1 MNEKLVLIDGHSIL
15 NRAFY
20 GIPELTNSEGIHT
33 NAVYGFLNIMFKI
46 LGEENPQYLM
56 VAFDLPAPTFRHKM
70 FAEYKG
76 TRKPMAEELRQQV
89 PLMKEMLTA
98 MGIPIV
104 QKEGFEADDV
114 LGTLAK
120 RGEEAGMDVR
130 LISGDRDMLQLA
142 TDRICI
148 RIPKTKKG
156 GTEIENYFAS
166 DVEAAYGVTPKEF
179 IDVKALMGD
188 TADNIPG
195 IPGVGEK
202 TATSLIAEYHSIEEA
217 YGHRE
222 EVKPPRA
229 KNSLTEHYEQAVLS
243 KKLATIIT
251 DCELD
256 FDFEKAK
263 MGDLF
268 TPEAYK
274 LCKKLEFKNILG
286 KFEQDAKQEVKE
298 SPYKKALTREEFE
311 ALCEHSAGKEITVK
325 LYTEPFALV
334 LLTDDKEGGV
344 YAPVSEALQQE
355 GAGAYKLKGEQS
367 GLMAKLFR
375 ACMEADKVVTSSVKT
390 LLKAFT
396 EEQKQALYEAK
407 KLNDVEIMA
416 YLHNPLIGEYAQD
429 GLAKDYLGEMVLSK
443 EEWLGKKPSDQA
455 DEKWQGYMLQ
465 EAEVVRK
472 VYPKLRTAL
481 EDAGMDVL
489 YDEMEMPLAYVLDE
503 MERNGVRVD
512 ADSLKEYGD
521 DLTGRI
527 SELEKEIYEAAGEV
541 FNINSPKQLGIILFE
556 KLGMPNGKKTK
567 TGYSTSAEVLEKLA
581 GEFPIVSAILE
592 YRQLTKLKS
601 TYADGLAGFIEEDG
615 RIHGTFHQTITATG
629 RLSSEKP
636 NLQNIPIRVELGR
649 KIRKVFVPDEGFLF
663 VDADYSQI
671 ELRLLAHLSGDKQ
684 LLEAFHSGKDI
695 HATTASQVF
704 HVPFDEVTADIR
716 RKAKA
721 VNFGIVYGISAFGL
735 SQDLNIPVKEAD
747 EYIKSYFAAYP
758 GIKSYLDGLI
768 ESAKEVG
775 FAETLYH
782 RKRPMPELNA
792 KNFMQRSF
800 GERVAMNAPIQG
812 TAADIMKLA
821 MIRVSER
828 LRKEGLKSRLLLQV
842 HDELLLEAKEE
853 ELTKVKA
860 LVEEEMSR
868 AADLSV
874 ELLVDAHD
882 GKNWYEAK

>member
-20 GIPELTNSEGIHT
+20 GIPDLTNSEGIHT

-89 PLMKEMLTA
+89 PIMKEMLTA

-217 YGHRE
+217 YEHRE

-251 DCELD
+251 DCKLD

-334 LLTDDKEGGV
+334 LLTDDTEGGV

-375 ACMEADKVVTSSVKT
+375 ACMAADKVVTSSVKT
-390 LLKAFT
+390 MLKAFT
-396 EEQKQALYEAK
+396 
-407 KLNDVEIMA
+407 
-416 YLHNPLIGEYAQD
+416 
-429 GLAKDYLGEMVLSK
+429 
-443 EEWLGKKPSDQA
+443 
-455 DEKWQGYMLQ
+455 
-465 EAEVVRK
+465 
-472 VYPKLRTAL
+472 
-481 EDAGMDVL
+481 
-489 YDEMEMPLAYVLDE
+489 
-503 MERNGVRVD
+503 
-512 ADSLKEYGD
+512 
-521 DLTGRI
+521 
-527 SELEKEIYEAAGEV
+527 
-541 FNINSPKQLGIILFE
+541 
-556 KLGMPNGKKTK
+556 
-567 TGYSTSAEVLEKLA
+567 
-581 GEFPIVSAILE
+581 
-592 YRQLTKLKS
+592 
-601 TYADGLAGFIEEDG
+601 
-615 RIHGTFHQTITATG
+615 
-629 RLSSEKP
+629 
-636 NLQNIPIRVELGR
+636 
-649 KIRKVFVPDEGFLF
+649 
-663 VDADYSQI
+663 
-671 ELRLLAHLSGDKQ
+671 
-684 LLEAFHSGKDI
+684 
-695 HATTASQVF
+695 
-704 HVPFDEVTADIR
+704 
-716 RKAKA
+716 
-721 VNFGIVYGISAFGL
+721 
-735 SQDLNIPVKEAD
+735 
-747 EYIKSYFAAYP
+747 
-758 GIKSYLDGLI
+758 
-768 ESAKEVG
+768 
-775 FAETLYH
+775 
-782 RKRPMPELNA
+782 
-792 KNFMQRSF
+792 
-800 GERVAMNAPIQG
+800 
-812 TAADIMKLA
+812 
-821 MIRVSER
+821 
-828 LRKEGLKSRLLLQV
+828 
-842 HDELLLEAKEE
+842 
-853 ELTKVKA
+853 
-860 LVEEEMSR
+860 
-868 AADLSV
+868 
-874 ELLVDAHD
+874 
-882 GKNWYEAK
+882 